1 MFVFIYTRV
10 TCHVARG
17 AWHGITQLRGS
28 VGRGLVG
35 SPVSGGAG
43 RAEGGAAP
51 FHVARGRGQLA
62 GAGRARGE
70 PGAGRALGGGAG
82 RGEAGGGEA
91 GLLRDILRQVVIEKH
106 S

>member
-51 FHVARGRGQLA
+51 LHVARGRGQLA

-70 PGAGRALGGGAG
+70 PRPGRALGGGAG

-91 GLLRDILRQVVIEKH
+91 GLLRDILRQVIIEKH